1 MRPPFT
7 VTPKILALVSE
18 ISFLLGRYEG
28 IHAPVPQPE
37 LRRKNRLRTIKDS
50 LAIEGNT
57 LNLDQVTAIFEGK
70 RVIGPHRDVLEVQNA
85 LRLYESLHEI
95 TPNSPKGLLLAHGL
109 LMKGL
114 IEDAG
119 QYRRGSVGILKG
131 KNVSHIAPPARQVP
145 SLMDKLFDFLKSES
159 EGSPLIRACV
169 FHYELEFIHPF
180 SDGNG
185 RMGRFW
191 QSLILTKYHPL
202 FEYLPVESLIKK
214 KQTEYYQ
221 ILESCDKAGNSTAF
235 IEFSLGTICDA
246 LADFLAHLKPEPET
260 PQSRLSLAAK
270 EFNQLEFSRKDY
282 IQFFKTISTAT
293 ASRDLASG
301 VSSGILKKSG
311 AQATA
316 RYHFTRQAKSRD
328 K

>member
-7 VTPKILALVSE
+7 LTPKILTLVSD
-18 ISFLLGRYEG
+18 ISLLLGKYEG

-37 LRRKNRLRTIKDS
+37 LRRENRLRTIRDS

-70 RVIGPHRDVLEVQNA
+70 RVIGPERDVLEVQNA
-85 LRLYESLHEI
+85 LRLYESLHKLS
-95 TPNSPKGLLLAHGL
+95 PNSSKDLLRAHGV

-114 IEDAG
+114 IPDAG
-119 QYRRGSVGILKG
+119 KYRQGAVGILKG

-145 SLMDKLFDFLKSES
+145 ALMDKLFDFLKSES
-159 EGSPLIRACV
+159 EGSPLVRACV
-169 FHYELEFIHPF
+169 FHSELEFIHPF

-185 RMGRFW
+185 RIGRYW
-191 QSLILTKYHPL
+191 QSLILTKYHPI

-214 KQTEYYQ
+214 KQAEYYRV
-221 ILESCDKAGNSTAF
+221 LEACDKAGNSTTF
-235 IEFSLGTICDA
+235 IEFSLETVLGA
-246 LADFLAHLKPEPET
+246 LADFLIHLKPEPET
-260 PQSRLSLAAK
+260 AESRLGLARN
-270 EFNQLEFSRKDY
+270 EFARREFSRKDY

-293 ASRDLASG
+293 ASRDLALG
-301 VSSGILKKSG
+301 VSSGVLKKSG

-316 RYHFTRQAKSRD
+316 RYRFTTSSK
-328 K
+328 